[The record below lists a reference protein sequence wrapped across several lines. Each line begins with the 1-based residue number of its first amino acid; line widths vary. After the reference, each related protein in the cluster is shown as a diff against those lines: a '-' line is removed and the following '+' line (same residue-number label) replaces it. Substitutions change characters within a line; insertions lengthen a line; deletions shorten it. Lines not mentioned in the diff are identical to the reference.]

1 MNGFSQEKKNLQ
13 IEMRW
18 LHFEGNCIF
27 FIILTSMA
35 NELHL
40 EDIAMF
46 WLSSDLFK
54 CSEAASPL
62 DWVSL
67 CDSGVSAQQGGG
79 AVCVWWMLLDE
90 EWRYMFRI
98 HQSHLTVFYILFVWL
113 GGPCQDYSPSSVL
126 CLPKIDYR
134 HLAVFTIFINAIGC
148 YDFMSIDGGWRQLT
162 EQTTDW
168 KVSQIWIS
176 YVE

>member
-18 LHFEGNCIF
+18 LHFEGNCIFF

-62 DWVSL
+62 D
-67 CDSGVSAQQGGG
+67 
-79 AVCVWWMLLDE
+79 
-90 EWRYMFRI
+90 
-98 HQSHLTVFYILFVWL
+98 
-113 GGPCQDYSPSSVL
+113 
-126 CLPKIDYR
+126 
-134 HLAVFTIFINAIGC
+134 
-148 YDFMSIDGGWRQLT
+148 
-162 EQTTDW
+162 
-168 KVSQIWIS
+168 
-176 YVE
+176 